1 MGAFGFF
8 YQGSDEAPGNMGLYD
23 QVLNEINSYQ
33 FFYCFDFRQIC
44 EMFCLSSQIL
54 ITNQTKLAETLNE
67 PQPCSAVDLLMSY
80 FVPIINQHDLLDY
93 YGNVP
98 KNKMEI

>member
-23 QVLNEINSYQ
+23 QVLNEINS
-33 FFYCFDFRQIC
+33 FTALIFRQIC

-93 YGNVP
+93 
-98 KNKMEI
+98 

>member
-1 MGAFGFF
+1 MK
-8 YQGSDEAPGNMGLYD
+8 SILT
-23 QVLNEINSYQ
+23 NS
-33 FFYCFDFRQIC
+33 FTALIFRQIC

-67 PQPCSAVDLLMSY
+67 PQPRSAVDLLMSY
-80 FVPIINQHDLLDY
+80 FVPIINQHDLFDY

-98 KNKMEI
+98 KKQNGNLKWHLP